1 MAETKYLLI
10 ISKTNT
16 LELIHF
22 HRAFLAS
29 LCKAVTIG
37 EPTIESE
44 LLLLPAN
51 SSFLQRTLNF
61 HTSKACLPTAGVH
74 GFSLC

>member
-22 HRAFLAS
+22 HIAFLAS

-37 EPTIESE
+37 EPTYGE

-51 SSFLQRTLNF
+51 CKNLKLSYL
-61 HTSKACLPTAGVH
+61 
-74 GFSLC
+74 